1 LRSLALHVD
10 FDLNRPTGIGRYG
23 YEMVR
28 SLDRTGHMSE
38 VWVNR
43 DQVRAGLFQGLQNAK
58 VVPFPFPRRISGRL
72 LPALAVR
79 RGIAIVH
86 NPMGGM
92 LPSAIPQAAMV
103 HDMGPFLF
111 PDQKDAADTAVWR
124 ARLSHVV
131 KKARVIVTNSRTTAE
146 DLLNLHPGLEGRV
159 RVTYLGV
166 DHFTWNSDHVP
177 GGKHILLVG
186 TVEPRKNYGA
196 FISAYS
202 DLVAGGFQP
211 PVAIIAGVDGFQA
224 ENVRRLVMD
233 KGLSDRVLFTGYL
246 DEDRLRD
253 LYSGAACLVHPSLYE
268 GFGLTLPEAFSW
280 NLPVA
285 SSDRGSLGELFKDS
299 VWSFDPGN
307 RESMTRAIRDAL
319 EKGVTPGQREARK
332 EVHRRYTWANC
343 ADLTVR
349 ALLPGA
355 T

>member
-23 YEMVR
+23 LEMVR
-28 SLDRTGHMSE
+28 SLDRTGRMSE

-58 VVPFPFPRRISGRL
+58 VVPFPFPRKLSERMLPL
-72 LPALAVR
+72 LAAR
-79 RGIAIVH
+79 RGISIVH
-86 NPMGGM
+86 NPLGGM
-92 LPSAIPQAAMV
+92 LPPGIPQSAMV

-111 PDQKDAADTAVWR
+111 PDQKDAADTVAWR
-124 ARLSHVV
+124 TRLSRVV
-131 KKARVIVTNSRTTAE
+131 KRARVIVTNSRTTAA
-146 DLLNLHPGLEGRV
+146 DLLNLHPELEGRV
-159 RVTYLGV
+159 RITYLGV
-166 DHFTWNSDHVP
+166 DHFTWDQGHVP

-186 TVEPRKNYGA
+186 TVEPRKNYEA
-196 FISAYS
+196 FVGAYS
-202 DLVAGGFQP
+202 ELVASGFQP
-211 PVAIIAGVDGFQA
+211 PVAIIAGVDGYRA
-224 ENVRRLVMD
+224 ESVRRLVMAE
-233 KGLSDRVLFTGYL
+233 GLSERVLFTGYL
-246 DEDRLRD
+246 NDDRLRE

-268 GFGLTLPEAFSW
+268 GFGLTVPEAFSW

-307 RESMTRAIRDAL
+307 RESIAQAIREAL
-319 EKGVTPGQREARK
+319 EKGVTHGQTEARK
-332 EVHRRYTWANC
+332 EVHRRYTWTNC

-349 ALLPGA
+349 ALLPEA